1 MMALKG
7 SDMELSHR
15 VGISAGQSLEVHG
28 EEVRLSHLLYDHGG
42 FQQWTS
48 GVVRPV
54 SLVLAYCE
62 LLTKSTCESNQ
73 KNCRL

>member
-1 MMALKG
+1 
-7 SDMELSHR
+7 MELSHR
-15 VGISAGQSLEVHG
+15 VGISAGQSLEVHS

-62 LLTKSTCESNQ
+62 LLTKALVRATRKTAVYEY
-73 KNCRL
+73 